1 MKTTLQI
8 LIIGTVICSTS
19 LSAGAQRANPIFVFH
34 TDEFWLN
41 LHHFLYVLGRA
52 ENKESDTAREAV
64 AGAPADQESGL
75 QKLPAYEQKIW
86 REAVASYAA
95 GPSKKDVVFDATMP
109 PLTNSLVSAGEAK
122 SLTGTDVDPA
132 VARILERAAP
142 IYRKAWWQKHQEA
155 NRTSHKRTQQLI
167 ERHGA
172 DVLAF
177 ITRAYKM
184 EWPAAGFPVHMSA
197 YTNWAGAYSTAGNLL
212 VVASQSPDLQGLYAL
227 ETVFHEAMHQW
238 DRPIFEVLRQEAIK
252 QNKVIPRG
260 LSHSIIFY
268 TAGEAVRSVAA
279 SAGETGY
286 VPYAEKF
293 GVWERGM
300 SQFKGAL
307 EEVWKPYLNGKGTR
321 DEALA
326 AVVRL
331 AAIERPKRNAVSNNR
346 NGRLG
351 FPAFATTRF

>member
-1 MKTTLQI
+1 MKTILQS
-8 LIIGTVICSTS
+8 LIITTIIFSTS
-19 LSAGAQRANPIFVFH
+19 LSAGAQPANPIFVFH

-52 ENKESDTAREAV
+52 ENKEKDTAREAV
-64 AGAPADQESGL
+64 AGAPADQESGIQHL
-75 QKLPAYEQKIW
+75 TADEQKIW
-86 REAVASYAA
+86 REAVAFYAA
-95 GPSKKDVVFDATMP
+95 GPGKKDVVFDATMP
-109 PLTNSLVSAGEAK
+109 PLTNSLVRAGEAR

-132 VARILERAAP
+132 VASVLQRSEP
-142 IYRKAWWQKHQEA
+142 IYRKAWWKKHHEA
-155 NRTSHKRTQQLI
+155 NRNWHKRTQQLI
-167 ERHGA
+167 EQHGA

-184 EWPAAGFPVHMSA
+184 EWPAAGFPIHVSA
-197 YTNWAGAYSTAGNLL
+197 YSNWAGAYSTAGNLL
-212 VVASQSPDLQGLYAL
+212 VVASQSPDVQGLYAL

-238 DRPIFEVLRQEAIK
+238 DRPVFEVLRQEAIK

-279 SAGETGY
+279 RAGEPNY
-286 VPYAEKF
+286 IPYAEKF

-300 SQFKGAL
+300 NQFKGPL

-326 AVVRL
+326 HLVLLVG
-331 AAIERPKRNAVSNNR
+331 ND
-346 NGRLG
+346 
-351 FPAFATTRF
+351 PAKKSPDSTKP